1 MHILNFYLS
10 NKIGRYCEI
19 FDNTESFFA
28 LDSFKRPWICFFFKK
43 FLCSSL
49 AALESVSFFKVD
61 VEMGISPFNKCR
73 FDHFY
78 HIKVIF
84 KKLRFYFLQEDSI
97 SDSRNFSPLRFKHNV
112 TKMITLRIP
121 FVTLNNTFRI
131 IFNCMV
137 VEFSN
142 MLSMFNE
149 LLRRH
154 CIYKGSF
161 CKFTY

>member
-1 MHILNFYLS
+1 MKLWIILKVFLLS
-10 NKIGRYCEI
+10 ILLK
-19 FDNTESFFA
+19 DH
-28 LDSFKRPWICFFFKK
+28 
-43 FLCSSL
+43 
-49 AALESVSFFKVD
+49 ESVFSLKNSYAVVWQHWNQSASSKLMWKWVYLLSINVD
-61 VEMGISPFNKCR
+61 LI
-73 FDHFY
+73 
-78 HIKVIF
+78 IF
-84 KKLRFYFLQEDSI
+84 ITLKLFLKNCDFYFLQEDSI